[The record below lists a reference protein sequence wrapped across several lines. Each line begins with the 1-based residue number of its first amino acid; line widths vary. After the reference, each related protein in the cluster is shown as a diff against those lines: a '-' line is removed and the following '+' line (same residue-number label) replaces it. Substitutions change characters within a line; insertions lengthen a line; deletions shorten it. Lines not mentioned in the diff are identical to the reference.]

1 MKTEAEE
8 MKDYVKAN
16 LEKQLSAV
24 HTLIEA
30 FSILNSRAVSIDQRQ
45 AGLRP
50 WVIKQLKDEGY
61 LVTEQFRENE
71 GKIVEH
77 MLFIDWH

>member
-1 MKTEAEE
+1 MKTSAEE
-8 MKDYVKAN
+8 MQDYIKTN

-30 FSILNSRAVSIDQRQ
+30 FSMLNTRNVSIDQRQ
-45 AGLRP
+45 AGLHP
-50 WVIKQLKDEGY
+50 VVIKQLKDEGY
-61 LVTEQFRENE
+61 VVTEQFRENE

-77 MLFIDWH
+77 ILFVDWH

>member
-1 MKTEAEE
+1 MKTAAEE
-8 MKDYVKAN
+8 MQDYVKTN
-16 LEKQLSAV
+16 LEKQLSTV

-30 FSILNSRAVSIDQRQ
+30 FSMLNTRSISIDQRQ
-45 AGLRP
+45 AGLHP
-50 WVIKQLKDEGY
+50 LVIKQLKDEGY

>member
-8 MKDYVKAN
+8 MKDYVKTN
-16 LEKQLSAV
+16 LEKQLSTV
-24 HTLIEA
+24 HSLIEG
-30 FSILNSRAVSIDQRQ
+30 FSTLKMRAMSIDQRQ
-45 AGLRP
+45 AGLHP
-50 WVIKQLKDEGY
+50 WVIKQLEDEGY

-71 GKIVEH
+71 GKIVEN

>member
-1 MKTEAEE
+1 MKTAAEE
-8 MKDYVKAN
+8 MQDYVKTN
-16 LEKQLSAV
+16 LDKQVSAV
-24 HTLIEA
+24 HTLIEV
-30 FSILNSRAVSIDQRQ
+30 FSMLNTRAVSTDQRQ
-45 AGLRP
+45 AGLHP
-50 WVIKQLKDEGY
+50 LVIKQLKDEGY